1 MPFFWPRSS
10 VSDRVGAC
18 RYRKSINAKRD
29 DLIYHDTTSGHLI
42 TPHLLPFCIN
52 HLITSI
58 SGCHVC
64 IPQQELRMTNVLAN
78 ALWVVEATQKAPDT
92 QEITSTI
99 ITTVSIVCIRLTTSY
114 GMVQTAELTVER
126 W

>member
-1 MPFFWPRSS
+1 
-10 VSDRVGAC
+10 
-18 RYRKSINAKRD
+18 
-29 DLIYHDTTSGHLI
+29 
-42 TPHLLPFCIN
+42 
-52 HLITSI
+52 
-58 SGCHVC
+58 
-64 IPQQELRMTNVLAN
+64 MTNVLAN